1 MSHPAPRRTRDP
13 VRKQAAIL
21 AAARAVFAERGYE
34 NATIREIA
42 RRAGVTHGLVVLHF
56 SSKEQLFV
64 AATTPDPEALFKGVL
79 DDDVAKLPERIAAS
93 FVHRMESSEGADPV
107 IALIRSAAG
116 DQEAAKALLNTI
128 RQTAVD
134 GYATILETPDL
145 PARVDT
151 MGAYLIGIA
160 FSRYVLA
167 EGPVATM
174 PLDEL
179 ITRMTGTIR
188 AILFD

>member
-1 MSHPAPRRTRDP
+1 MSHPSPRRTRDP
-13 VRKQAAIL
+13 IRKQAAIL

-56 SSKEQLFV
+56 STKEQLFV
-64 AATTPDPEALFKGVL
+64 AATTPDPESLFQGVL

-93 FVHRMESSEGADPV
+93 FVHRMETSEGADPV

-116 DQEAAKALLNTI
+116 DQQAAKALLRTLQ
-128 RQTAVD
+128 QTAVD
-134 GYATILETPDL
+134 GYARVLDRPDL
-145 PARVDT
+145 DARVNM
-151 MGAYLIGIA
+151 MGAHLIGVA

-167 EGPVATM
+167 DGPVATM
-174 PLDEL
+174 SADDL
-179 ITRMTGTIR
+179 ITRLTATIR
-188 AILFD
+188 TILFD

>member
-21 AAARAVFAERGYE
+21 TAARAVFAERGYE

-79 DDDVAKLPERIAAS
+79 DDDAAKLPERIAAS
-93 FVHRMESSEGADPV
+93 FVRRMESSEGADPV

-116 DQEAAKALLNTI
+116 DQQAAKALLQTLQ
-128 RQTAVD
+128 QTAVD
-134 GYATILETPDL
+134 GYAQVLDLPDL
-145 PARVDT
+145 AARVNM
-151 MGAYLIGIA
+151 MGAHLIGVA

-167 EGPVATM
+167 DGPVATM
-174 PLDEL
+174 PPDEL
-179 ITRMTGTIR
+179 IDRLTTAIR
-188 AILFD
+188 TILFD

>member
-21 AAARAVFAERGYE
+21 TAARAVFAERGYE

-64 AATTPDPEALFKGVL
+64 AATTPDPKALFKGVL

-116 DQEAAKALLNTI
+116 DQEAAKALLRTLQ
-128 RQTAVD
+128 QTAVD
-134 GYATILETPDL
+134 GYAQVLDLPDL
-145 PARVDT
+145 ATRVNM
-151 MGAYLIGIA
+151 MGAHLIGVA

-167 EGPVATM
+167 DGPVATM
-174 PLDEL
+174 SPDEL
-179 ITRMTGTIR
+179 TARLTATIR
-188 AILFD
+188 TILFD